1 MHVSVS
7 QAQIIC
13 NKINN
18 YLIKERCTTI
28 QTVFKQNFASK
39 TKKGRKTLTIICH
52 EALKTF
58 LIQKNPTSVN

>member
-39 TKKGRKTLTIICH
+39 N
-52 EALKTF
+52 
-58 LIQKNPTSVN
+58 QKRTQNINNHLS